1 MKREKAVID
10 GANAAYLEAP
20 RQPRANMKNIL
31 AVVRAV
37 QAAGRDP
44 IVVIDPTNRSII
56 ADAAKFQ
63 AALADMDDIEVMTV
77 PPGEEID
84 RVVLQTADH
93 YNASIVSNNTYAQY
107 YEDYPWVE
115 ERRIPIALINGTIHL
130 LEHRFSRAS

>member
-20 RQPRANMKNIL
+20 RQPRADMKNIF

-37 QAAGRDP
+37 QAAGHDP

-56 ADAAKFQ
+56 TDAAKFQ
-63 AALADMDDIEVMTV
+63 AALAGIEVLTV

-84 RVVLQTADH
+84 RMVLQTAEH
-93 YNASIVSNNTYAQY
+93 YNARIVSNNTYAQY
-107 YEDYPWVE
+107 YEEYPWVE
-115 ERRIPIALINGTIHL
+115 ERRIPIALVNGSIHL